1 MRDTQKN
8 VYRKFLGAGG
18 ERKAEKYLKKLG
30 YKLLCRNYVCPSG
43 EADLVLLDGDVL
55 VFCEVKTRESDRY
68 GRGRDAVTQQKQ
80 SKYYRIAESFMQQ
93 NDYQDAL
100 VRFDVVEIQEGNI
113 EHVKNAF
120 FG

>member
-1 MRDTQKN
+1 M
-8 VYRKFLGAGG
+8 GAGG

-43 EADLVLLDGDVL
+43 EADLVLKDGETL
-55 VFCEVKTRESDRY
+55 VFCEVKTRETDRY
-68 GRGRDAVTQQKQ
+68 GVGREAVTPQKQ
-80 SKYYRIAESFMQQ
+80 ARYYRIAEFFIQQ
-93 NDYQDAL
+93 NGYVDVN
-100 VRFDVVEIQEGNI
+100 VRFDVIEIQEGSI